1 MTEDTEAATADR
13 IAASVGV
20 SAEDHRGQLRMAE
33 RLAQRETG
41 NLLHVHEIGWH
52 IWTGKYWALDRDGGA
67 MRAVRATLKAAL
79 YEAADMPFGGDES
92 KKLYADV
99 RTCESAAGM
108 KGVLGIASCLDGL
121 SVAPDRLN
129 ADPYLFNTL
138 SGTIDLHNGA
148 VRAHAPNDLITK
160 IAGCG
165 FGSAPTFHRFLGEIL
180 PDAEV
185 RAFVQRLLGYAM
197 LGTVREHVMAIWTGT
212 GKNGKSTLI
221 ETVNKAFGGYGITAE
236 PELLLHREGA
246 HPTGQADLMGVRL
259 AVISE
264 TGEGQKMNAGTV
276 KRLCGG
282 DSIRARRMRKDFIE
296 FAPSHT
302 LIMLTNFAPRVPGDD
317 PALWRRLLMVPFD
330 VVIAEPDPSLPEQ
343 LALEL
348 DGVLTWLYEGY
359 RAYDHMGLAPPE
371 AVTRRTAE
379 YQASSDVLA
388 RFLDERTQPNLHSAV
403 GARDLYAAWTT
414 WCQSSGEEGGSEVVF
429 AAAMARHGYA
439 KRKSGSMI
447 YPGLLLLGQ

>member
-1 MTEDTEAATADR
+1 MSEDTEAATADR
-13 IAASVGV
+13 ITASVGIN
-20 SAEDHRGQLRMAE
+20 AEDHRGQLRMAE
-33 RLAQRETG
+33 RLAQEYTG
-41 NLLHVHEIGWH
+41 RLLHVHEIGWH
-52 IWTGKYWALDRDGGA
+52 VWTGKYWAPDRDGGA
-67 MRAVRATLKAAL
+67 MRNVRDTLKAGL
-79 YEAADMPFGGDES
+79 HEAAEMAFGSDES
-92 KKLYADV
+92 KKLYTDV

-121 SVAPDRLN
+121 SAAPDRLN
-129 ADPYLFNTL
+129 EDPHLFNCTM
-138 SGTIDLHNGA
+138 GTIDLRNGA
-148 VRAHAPNDLITK
+148 VRDHSPADLITK

-165 FGSAPTFHRFLGEIL
+165 FGAAPTFERFLGEIL
-180 PDAEV
+180 PDEEV

-197 LGTVREHVMAIWTGT
+197 LGTVREHVMAIWTGS

-221 ETVNKAFGGYGITAE
+221 ETVKRAFGGYGITAE

-264 TGEGQKMNAGTV
+264 TGEGQKMSASTV

-282 DSIRARRMRKDFIE
+282 DTIRARRMRQDFIE

-302 LIMLTNFAPRVPGDD
+302 LIMLTNFAPKVPGDD

-359 RAYDHMGLAPPE
+359 RAYHQIGLAPPG

-388 RFLDERTQPNLHSAV
+388 RFLDERTQANVNSAV
-403 GARDLYAAWTT
+403 GARELYGAWST
-414 WCQSSGEEGGSEVVF
+414 WCQGSGEEGGSEVVF
-429 AAAMARHGYA
+429 AAAMARHGHA

-447 YPGLLLLGQ
+447 YPGLLLLSQ